1 MQSLLKSTLLLIF
14 FSVDLH
20 AFEVKRTI
28 FAFWDKPDVVL
39 HYKLPQEINDDTKVL
54 FIIHGQSRNASDY
67 INHWVS
73 ISEDKNVLLIAPEFK
88 KADYKY
94 FSLLETATSNGAIKQ
109 NADMYLNNSIDSFFT
124 YFKSRYNIQAS
135 KYSIFGHSAGGQFAH
150 RYLLYSDKPRVE
162 KAVIANPGWY
172 TFLAGARFPYG
183 ITDSPI
189 EIDGDAVKYFLSMRN
204 TLLLGSDDLGS
215 KSLNMSPGAMK
226 QGENRFTRG
235 NNYFNSL
242 IDISSNNSIPFR
254 WNYEVVPDTGHDY
267 RKMSDAALEILL

>member
-14 FSVDLH
+14 ISVDLH

-94 FSLLETATSNGAIKQ
+94 FFLLEIATSKGAIKQ
-109 NADMYLNNSIDSFFT
+109 NDDMYLNNSIDSFFT
-124 YFKSRYNIQAS
+124 YFKSRYKMHAS
-135 KYSIFGHSAGGQFAH
+135 KYSIFGHSAGGQFTH
-150 RYLLYSDKPRVE
+150 RYLLYSEKPRVE

-189 EIDGDAVKYFLSMRN
+189 ELDGDAVKNFLSMRN
-204 TLLLGSDDLGS
+204 TLLLGSDDVGS
-215 KSLNMSPGAMK
+215 KSLNMSSGAMK
-226 QGENRFTRG
+226 QGENRFSRG

-242 IDISSNNSIPFR
+242 IGISSNNSIPFR
-254 WNYEVVPDTGHDY
+254 WNYEVVPDTGHDF

>member
-54 FIIHGQSRNASDY
+54 FIIHGQSRNASEY

-73 ISEDKNVLLIAPEFK
+73 ISEDKTVLLVAREFK
-88 KADYKY
+88 KADYRY

-109 NADMYLNNSIDSFFT
+109 NGDMYLNNSIDSFFT
-124 YFKSRYNIQAS
+124 YFQSRYNIQAS
-135 KYSIFGHSAGGQFAH
+135 KYSIFGHSAGGQFTH
-150 RYLLYSDKPRVE
+150 RYLLYSDNPRVE

-189 EIDGDAVKYFLSMRN
+189 ELDGDAVEDFLSMRN
-204 TLLLGSDDLGS
+204 TLLLGSDDVGS
-215 KSLNMSPGAMK
+215 KSLNMSPGAIK
-226 QGENRFTRG
+226 QGKNRFVRG

-254 WNYEVVPDTGHDY
+254 WNFEVVPDTGHDF